1 MVSTRL
7 ISFTLTITKLVR
19 MTQKINFRLR
29 LVRKPRPKT
38 GPGLWEQLEMDVK
51 AIPYDKSKFSLDEM
65 KKAFA
70 ALYTQKQP
78 AQRQVKLVTNLAG
91 LDLFNKALQQEIKK
105 QKHDRKRLSIKS
117 KIFK

>member
-7 ISFTLTITKLVR
+7 ISFTLRITKLVR
-19 MTQKINFRLR
+19 MAQKINFKLR
-29 LVRKPRPKT
+29 LVRKPRTPQ
-38 GPGLWEQLEMDVK
+38 GVYEQLKGGTAV
-51 AIPYDKSKFSLDEM
+51 AYDTGKFSLDEM

-70 ALYTQKQP
+70 ELYPKKQP
-78 AQRQVKLVTNLAG
+78 AQRQVKLVTNQAG
-91 LDLFNKALQQEIKK
+91 LDLFNKALQKEFKK